1 MLFPATTPHTVLDGE
16 LGSVRYFPNAA
27 PPQEHAAWFAW
38 LHANAPWGAFRRQM
52 YEREVVVPRLVCGYE
67 LDDPELPPTLHA
79 ARAVCE
85 RVAGQA
91 FTSVGMNLY
100 RDGNDSVAP
109 HNDRLDDLIPGAP
122 IALLSLG
129 DTRRLVLATKA
140 APKRRLALDLE
151 PGSVLVMSYDTQLH
165 LDHGV
170 PKTRTPVG
178 PRISLAFRARPPKD
192 ERRGVRRPRYVP
204 LAQ

>member
-1 MLFPATTPHTVLDGE
+1 MSILGIEQITYGVDDLATCRRFFADWGMKEVAHDDTRARFETLNGCTVLA
-16 LGSVRYFPNAA
+16 VKA
-27 PPQEHAAWFAW
+27 
-38 LHANAPWGAFRRQM
+38 
-52 YEREVVVPRLVCGYE
+52 
-67 LDDPELPPTLHA
+67 DDPALPPALHA

-85 RVAGQA
+85 RVAQHA

-109 HNDRLDDLIPGAP
+109 HNDRLDDLIEGAP

-129 DTRRLVLATKA
+129 ATRRLVLTTKT

-151 PGSVLVMSYDTQLH
+151 PGSVLVMSYATQLH

-170 PKTRTPVG
+170 PKTRETVG

-192 ERRGVRRPRYVP
+192 ERRGVHRPRYVP
-204 LAQ
+204 VAG